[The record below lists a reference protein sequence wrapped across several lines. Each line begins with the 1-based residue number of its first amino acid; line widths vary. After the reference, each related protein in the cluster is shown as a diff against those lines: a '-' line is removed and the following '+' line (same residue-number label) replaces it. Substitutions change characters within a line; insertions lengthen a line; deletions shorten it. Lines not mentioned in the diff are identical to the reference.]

1 MSLGTAGSEVA
12 AGKKISLRP
21 GALAACT
28 QRDAAGQVQFHSLG
42 KEEQEEE
49 EKVEEEIKG
58 SSGRAAAGTCGGLN
72 VQRLQNGVPIHPV
85 QAHQVA
91 GVGVEARDAQTE
103 SSSRQREVLALHLIL
118 HVCYLNDKAVKVP
131 ACGAPG
137 GGEAVPR
144 NV

>member
-1 MSLGTAGSEVA
+1 MHAERRCRSGAVPNLVREGRA
-12 AGKKISLRP
+12 AG
-21 GALAACT
+21 G
-28 QRDAAGQVQFHSLG
+28 GG
-42 KEEQEEE
+42 E
-49 EKVEEEIKG
+49 EKKG
-58 SSGRAAAGTCGGLN
+58 SSSPAAAGTCGGLN
-72 VQRLQNGVPIHPV
+72 VQRLQNGVPIYPV

-103 SSSRQREVLALHLIL
+103 SSSRQREVLALRLVL